1 MIEVTGKYTTAKIMI
16 DDIEPEAMAQI
27 HAFINN
33 ESFTEPVSVMPD
45 VHYGRGA
52 VIGFTMPMGERII
65 PNIVGVDQ
73 DCGMFAVKLDK
84 NALDGVHKDV
94 FDSRLR
100 ASIPMSTNV
109 RPKAAVDM
117 YDKAFWEEVQKE
129 AVLFAEKFNDR
140 YNTKFRVPVFNHDWY
155 NQMCHRVGV
164 DTNYATCSIGTLGS
178 GNHFIEIGVAEDGY
192 IWVIVHSGSR
202 NLGLKACYYWQ
213 GVAVEKRHQ
222 RLGLRVDKEA
232 EIARIKATYPK
243 REWNHHIKGINARNK
258 RILASD
264 HLEYLEGE
272 DMFGY
277 LLDSVFLYHY
287 AHLSREIMSRII
299 RELLGVDD
307 YRESVNTVHNYVN
320 YRDFIIRK
328 GAVASYKHVGMIIP
342 FNMEDG
348 TLICEGKSN
357 PEWNYSAPHGAGRLF
372 SRGDAKRKLKLD
384 KAKADMKAKGIYS
397 SVIPLDEVRSA
408 YKPAEVIEQAIGPT
422 ATIVHRI
429 RPLMN
434 FKAGEEEK

>member
-1 MIEVTGKYTTAKIMI
+1 
-16 DDIEPEAMAQI
+16 
-27 HAFINN
+27 
-33 ESFTEPVSVMPD
+33 
-45 VHYGRGA
+45 
-52 VIGFTMPMGERII
+52 
-65 PNIVGVDQ
+65 
-73 DCGMFAVKLDK
+73 
-84 NALDGVHKDV
+84 
-94 FDSRLR
+94 
-100 ASIPMSTNV
+100 
-109 RPKAAVDM
+109 M
-117 YDKAFWEEVQKE
+117 YDAAFWEEVQKE

-202 NLGLKACYYWQ
+202 NLGLKACNYWQ

-287 AHLSREIMSRII
+287 AHLSRQIMSRII